1 MARFLIDRLLQSLLV
16 LLVVSFFV
24 YLLIGLMP
32 GDPIDLMIQSNPNL
46 TPADGERLR
55 ALYGLDQPIVAR
67 YWNWLSAALAG
78 DFGYS
83 RLFGQPVTE
92 VVGPRLLNTL
102 SLVVPV
108 ILLALAIAV
117 PVGIYAAR
125 HPYTATD
132 NAINLA
138 CFAGISVPPFW
149 LALLLMIVFAVTLG
163 WLPAS
168 GTTTEADPSLWER
181 LRYMILPIATLT
193 LLNIGHYT
201 RHTRAAMIEV
211 LGQDFI
217 RTARAK
223 GAGERRVVWTHALR
237 NALIPLVTIVAL
249 DFGALFS
256 GALVTE
262 TMFAYLGMGKLIYD
276 SIMGNDFNVAL
287 FCLLLATFMI
297 LLGNLLADISYAALD
312 PRVSFAGRRA

>member
-46 TPADGERLR
+46 TPADAERLR
-55 ALYGLDQPIVAR
+55 ALYGLDQPIIAR
-67 YWNWLSAALAG
+67 YGNWLSAALAG

-83 RLFGQPVTE
+83 RLFGQPVME

-102 SLVVPV
+102 SLIVPV

-168 GTTTEADPSLWER
+168 GTTTESDPALWER

-223 GAGERRVVWTHALR
+223 GASERRVVWTHALR
-237 NALIPLVTIVAL
+237 NALVPLVTIVAL

-312 PRVSFAGRRA
+312 PRVSFASRRA

>member
-46 TPADGERLR
+46 TPADAARLR

-67 YWNWLSAALAG
+67 YWNWLSAALGG

-102 SLVVPV
+102 SLIVPV
-108 ILLALAIAV
+108 IVLAVAIAL

-132 NAINLA
+132 NTINLA

-149 LALLLMIVFAVTLG
+149 LALLLMIVFAVILG

-168 GTTTEADPSLWER
+168 GTTTEADPGLWER

-211 LGQDFI
+211 MGQDFI

-223 GAGERRVVWTHALR
+223 GAGETRVVWVHALR

-287 FCLLLATFMI
+287 FCLLLATIMI
-297 LLGNLLADISYAALD
+297 LLGNLLADIAYAALD
-312 PRVSFAGRRA
+312 PRVSFQSRRA